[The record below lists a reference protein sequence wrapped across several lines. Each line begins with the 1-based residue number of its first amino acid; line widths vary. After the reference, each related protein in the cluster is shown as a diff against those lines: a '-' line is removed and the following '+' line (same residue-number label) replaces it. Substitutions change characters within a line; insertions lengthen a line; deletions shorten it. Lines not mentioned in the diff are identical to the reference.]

1 MDREGKTMNLL
12 DLVPTVSNIIDR
24 FVPDP
29 NKAAEMKLELA
40 KIEASEYVA
49 KMETQ
54 KAWLGNT
61 NWFVSGAIPA
71 ILWMISLVVFF
82 NHILG
87 PLLKGGGLAVPIMA
101 LPEWYYDLAKLII
114 GGLFAKKVI
123 DNNEWWIGG
132 KLVSPSKKT
141 VEAAIQGGKAAP
153 VGESV
158 TLKKTEE
165 LVEQRLAAMKAELES
180 GNKAKK

>member
-1 MDREGKTMNLL
+1 MNLL
-12 DLVPTVSNIIDR
+12 DLAPAVTQIIDR

-54 KAWLGNT
+54 KAWLGNN

-71 ILWMISLVVFF
+71 ILWMVSLVVFF

-87 PLLKGGGLAVPIMA
+87 PVLKGIGLGVPIVD

-114 GGLFAKKVI
+114 SGLFAKKII

-132 KLVSPSKKT
+132 KLVSPSKMT

-153 VGESV
+153 VGMHISEAKESA

-165 LVEQRLAAMKAELES
+165 LVEQRLAAMKAELER
-180 GNKAKK
+180 GKGGK

>member
-1 MDREGKTMNLL
+1 MNLL
-12 DLVPTVSNIIDR
+12 DLAPTVTHIIDR

-29 NKAAEMKLELA
+29 NKAAEMKLEMA
-40 KIEASEYVA
+40 KVEASENVA

-54 KAWLGNT
+54 KAWLGNV

-71 ILWMISLVVFF
+71 ILWMVSLVILF
-82 NHILG
+82 NHIIG
-87 PLLKGGGLAVPIMA
+87 PILKGIGLSIPILD
-101 LPEWYYDLAKLII
+101 LPEWYYGLAKLIV
-114 GGLFAKKVI
+114 GGLFTKKII

-132 KLVSPSKKT
+132 KLVSPSKQT
-141 VEAAIQGGKAAP
+141 VEASLRGGKTTP

-165 LVEQRLAAMKAELES
+165 LVEQKLAAMKAELE
-180 GNKAKK
+180 GGK

>member
-1 MDREGKTMNLL
+1 MNLL

-29 NKAAEMKLELA
+29 DKAAEMKLEMA

-87 PLLKGGGLAVPIMA
+87 PLLKGIGLAVPIMA

-132 KLVSPSKKT
+132 KLISPSKKT

-153 VGESV
+153 VGTHISEAKESA